1 MKQNAFR
8 WRWLLSLALVVVLF
22 LIAREL
28 HLQGRLK
35 QGLDWVGQIGPWGP
49 LIFIGLYIVA
59 TVAVTIFVMRIAK
72 QALAKRM
79 NNSSL

>member
-1 MKQNAFR
+1 
-8 WRWLLSLALVVVLF
+8 
-22 LIAREL
+22 
-28 HLQGRLK
+28 LQGRLK